1 MSSAP
6 AAGGVL
12 RLGLVGSPNS
22 GKTTLFNALTGLRA
36 KVANY
41 PGVTVERREGET
53 SVRGRRLVVVDLPGT
68 YSLDPISPDER
79 VVSRVLDGH
88 LSDPPDALVMVAD
101 ACSLERSLLVLA
113 QVLKRGTPTC
123 LVVTMTDE
131 LVARGGEL
139 DLPRLERALGIP
151 VCGVVGHRGL
161 GIGAMRELLARP
173 EEWSQPHL
181 PAPEAAAERA
191 AWVESILTNVIRRRP
206 GRNALTDS
214 VDRVVLHPVAGSLL
228 FVVVM
233 VTFFQV
239 IFAWATPA
247 MDAIDAAIGV
257 GAEAAR
263 AALPAGLL
271 ADFVADGLITGV
283 GAVVIFLPQIVLLF
297 SLLYL
302 LQDVGYM
309 ARAAFVIDRLMGRV
323 GLEGRSFVSLLS
335 SYACAVPGIMAT
347 RTIPSTRNRM
357 VTILVAPLMTCSA
370 RLPVFALLIGAFVP
384 PIRVWGPIGLQGL
397 TLLGLYLLG
406 AVSALL
412 VAAVLKRT
420 LLSGESLPFYMELP
434 SYRWPPLRLIASQVW
449 GSASAFLRR
458 AGTIILAATVV
469 LWALLSFP
477 RVTAPEPLRAGAQ
490 PGRPGGPRPGA
501 RGGTAGLRLE
511 DRRRALR
518 EPGRPRGDRRD
529 AGPDLRRHRPG
540 DLAARGG
547 ARRRRPPHGEEGL
560 HARHRGLPPGLLRVR
575 AAVHV
580 HPGGDPARDQLL
592 ALARLRFL
600 LPAGARL
607 RGELRHLPD
616 RLGAGRRRVSAPA
629 GRLRSWSPC
638 RAPAAGPVSPPSC
651 SSPCWPG

>member
-384 PIRVWGPIGLQGL
+384 PTQVWGPIGLQGL

-434 SYRWPPLRLIASQVW
+434 SYRWPPLRLIVSQVW
-449 GSASAFLRR
+449 SSASAFLRR

-477 RVTAPEPLRAGAQ
+477 RVTAPEDLAPSQQARFELEHSLAGRAGHALE
-490 PGRPGGPRPGA
+490 PVVAPLGFDWKIGV
-501 RGGTAGLRLE
+501 GLF
-511 DRRRALR
+511 AS
-518 EPGRPRGDRRD
+518 
-529 AGPDLRRHRPG
+529 
-540 DLAARGG
+540 LAAREVIV
-547 ARRRRPPHGEEGL
+547 ATLAQIYAATDQETSL
-560 HARHRGLPPGLLRVR
+560 R
-575 AAVHV
+575 AAVRADVDPRTGRKVFTPATVASLLVFFVYALQCMSTLAVIRRETHSWRWPV
-580 HPGGDPARDQLL
+580 FAFSYLLVLAYGASFVTYRIASALGG
-592 ALARLRFL
+592 
-600 LPAGARL
+600 
-607 RGELRHLPD
+607 
-616 RLGAGRRRVSAPA
+616 
-629 GRLRSWSPC
+629 
-638 RAPAAGPVSPPSC
+638 AA
-651 SSPCWPG
+651 